1 MTFEQII
8 QNLQNK
14 IYHPIYVLHGEESYF
29 IDEVSDYIETNV
41 LDEMEREF
49 NQTIL
54 YGRDCTV
61 DAIVAAAKRY
71 PMMANHQV
79 IIVKEA
85 QDIPKIE
92 ELADYIE
99 KAVPTT
105 ILVLAHKMKK
115 VDSRKVFV
123 KRAAKIGVVFES
135 KKLYDNQVPAWIK
148 EFTAKKGYAIDQ
160 KSCSLLVEYL
170 GGDLSK
176 IANELEKLMLNVS
189 QKSSITAETIEKYI
203 GISKDYNVFELNKAL
218 LSKNVLK
225 ANQIITHFAHNPKDN
240 PIQMV
245 IPIVF
250 SDFRKLLLYQTNV
263 KKNPNP
269 SELASVTGIPP
280 FSIKDYENA
289 AKLFSVQKTANIISY
304 LREYDVKSK
313 GVDNTGSVESGDL
326 LKELVFKILH

>member
-1 MTFEQII
+1 MTFEQIL

-14 IYHPIYVLHGEESYF
+14 TYHPIYLLHGEESYF
-29 IDEVSDYIETNV
+29 IDEITDYIEKNV

-49 NQTIL
+49 NLTIL

-61 DAIVAAAKRY
+61 DAIISAAKRY
-71 PMMANHQV
+71 PMMASHQV

-85 QDIPKIE
+85 QDVPKIE

-105 ILVLAHKMKK
+105 LLVLAHKMKK
-115 VDSRKVFV
+115 VDSRRVFF
-123 KRAAKIGVVFES
+123 KRASKIGVTFEA
-135 KKLYDNQVPAWIK
+135 KKLYDSQVPAWVK

-176 IANELEKLMLNVS
+176 IANELEKLMLNIPA
-189 QKSSITAETIEKYI
+189 KSTITPEIIEKYI

-218 LSKNVLK
+218 GAKNVLK
-225 ANQIITHFAHNPKDN
+225 ANQIITHFALNPKDN
-240 PIQMV
+240 PIQKV

-250 SDFRKLLLYQTNV
+250 SFFLKLLLYQTNV
-263 KKNPNP
+263 NKANPA
-269 SELASVTGIPP
+269 ELKAIVGTP
-280 FSIKDYENA
+280 FLQEYESA
-289 AKLFSVQKTANIISY
+289 ARHYTTKKTALIIGY
-304 LREYDVKSK
+304 LREYDMKSK
-313 GVDNTGSVESGDL
+313 GVDSTSSVEGGDL

>member
-14 IYHPIYVLHGEESYF
+14 IYHPVYLLHGEESYF
-29 IDEVSDYIETNV
+29 IDKISDYIEANV
-41 LDEMEREF
+41 LDENEREF
-49 NQTIL
+49 NLTIL

-61 DAIVAAAKRY
+61 DAIVSAAKRY
-71 PMMANHQV
+71 PMMANYQV

-99 KAVPTT
+99 KSVPTT
-105 ILVLAHKMKK
+105 VLVLAHKTKK
-115 VDSRKVFV
+115 VDARKVFF
-123 KRAAKIGVVFES
+123 KRADKFGVVFEA

-148 EFTAKKGYAIDQ
+148 EFVTKKNYDIDA

-176 IANELEKLMLNVS
+176 IANELEKLMLNIPE
-189 QKSSITAETIEKYI
+189 KSTIIPEIIEKYI

-218 LSKNVLK
+218 ASKNVLK
-225 ANQIITHFAHNPKDN
+225 ANQIITHFAMNPKDN
-240 PIQMV
+240 PIQKV

-250 SDFRKLLLYQTNV
+250 SFFLKLLLYQTNV
-263 KKNPNP
+263 QKANPADLK
-269 SELASVTGIPP
+269 SIVGTP
-280 FSIKDYENA
+280 FLQEYESA
-289 AKLFSVQKTANIISY
+289 ARLYSVQKTALIIGY

-313 GVDNTGSVESGDL
+313 GVDSTASVEGGDL

>member
-1 MTFEQII
+1 MTSEQII

-14 IYHPIYVLHGEESYF
+14 IYHPIYLLHGEESYF
-29 IDEVSDYIETNV
+29 IDEISDYIEANV

-49 NQTIL
+49 NLTIL

-61 DAIVAAAKRY
+61 DAIIAAAKRY
-71 PMMANHQV
+71 PMMANYQV

-85 QDIPKIE
+85 QDVPKLE
-92 ELADYIE
+92 ELAEYIE

-105 ILVLAHKMKK
+105 ILVLAHKTKK
-115 VDSRKVFV
+115 VDSRKVFF
-123 KRAAKIGVVFES
+123 KRADKIGVTFEA

-148 EFTAKKGYAIDQ
+148 KFVTKKGYAIDQ

-176 IANELEKLMLNVS
+176 IANELEKLMLNVPP
-189 QKSSITAETIEKYI
+189 KSEITPEIIEKYI

-218 LSKNVLK
+218 AAKNVLK
-225 ANQIITHFAHNPKDN
+225 ANQIITHFALNPKEN
-240 PIQMV
+240 PIQKV

-250 SDFRKLLLYQTNV
+250 SFFLKLLLYQTNV
-263 KKNPNP
+263 KKANPAD
-269 SELASVTGIPP
+269 LKTMVGTP
-280 FSIKDYENA
+280 FLTEYENA
-289 AKLFSVQKTANIISY
+289 ARLFTVQKTAMIIGY

-313 GVDNTGSVESGDL
+313 GVDSTVSVESGDL
-326 LKELVFKILH
+326 LKELVF

>member
-8 QNLQNK
+8 ENLKNK
-14 IYHPIYVLHGEESYF
+14 IYHPIYLLHGEESYF
-29 IDEVSDYIETNV
+29 IDEISDYIEANV

-49 NQTIL
+49 NLTIL

-61 DAIVAAAKRY
+61 DAIVSAAKRY
-71 PMMANHQV
+71 PMMANYQV

-85 QDIPKIE
+85 QDVPKLE
-92 ELADYIE
+92 ELAEYIE

-105 ILVLAHKMKK
+105 ILVLAHKTKK
-115 VDSRKVFV
+115 VDSRKIFF
-123 KRAAKIGVVFES
+123 KRADKFGVTFES
-135 KKLYDNQVPAWIK
+135 KKLYDNQVAAWIK
-148 EFTAKKGYAIDQ
+148 GFVTKKNYDIDQ

-176 IANELEKLMLNVS
+176 IANELEKLMLNIP
-189 QKSSITAETIEKYI
+189 QKSMITPEIIEKYI

-218 LSKNVLK
+218 ATKNVLK
-225 ANQIITHFAHNPKDN
+225 ANQIITHFALNPKEN
-240 PIQMV
+240 PIQKV

-250 SDFRKLLLYQTNV
+250 SFFLKLLLYQTNV
-263 KKNPNP
+263 KKANPAD
-269 SELASVTGIPP
+269 LKAIVGTP
-280 FSIKDYENA
+280 FLQDYESA
-289 AKLFSVQKTANIISY
+289 ARLFTVQKTAIIIGY

-313 GVDNTGSVESGDL
+313 GVDSTAFVEGGDL

>member
-1 MTFEQII
+1 
-8 QNLQNK
+8 
-14 IYHPIYVLHGEESYF
+14 
-29 IDEVSDYIETNV
+29 
-41 LDEMEREF
+41 MEREF
-49 NQTIL
+49 NLTIL

-61 DAIVAAAKRY
+61 DAIVSAAKRY
-71 PMMANHQV
+71 PMLANYQV

-85 QDIPKIE
+85 QDVPKLE

-99 KAVPTT
+99 KPVPTT
-105 ILVLAHKMKK
+105 ILVMAYKTKK

-123 KRAAKIGVVFES
+123 KRATKNGVVFEA

-148 EFTAKKGYAIDQ
+148 DFSAKKGYAIDT

-176 IANELEKLMLNVS
+176 IANELEKLMLNVPP
-189 QKSSITAETIEKYI
+189 KSAITPEIIEKYI

-269 SELASVTGIPP
+269 AELKTIVGTP
-280 FSIKDYENA
+280 FLQEYESA
-289 AKLFSVQKTANIISY
+289 ARVYTVQKTALIIGY

-313 GVDNTGSVESGDL
+313 GVDSTASVEGGDL
-326 LKELVFKILH
+326 LKEMVFKILH

>member
-14 IYHPIYVLHGEESYF
+14 IYHPVYLLHGEESYF
-29 IDEVSDYIETNV
+29 IDEISDYIEANV
-41 LDEMEREF
+41 LDDMEREF
-49 NQTIL
+49 NLTIL

-61 DAIVAAAKRY
+61 DAIVSAAKRY
-71 PMMANHQV
+71 PMMANYQV

-85 QDIPKIE
+85 QDVPKIE
-92 ELADYIE
+92 ELAEYVE
-99 KAVPTT
+99 KAVPST
-105 ILVLAHKMKK
+105 ILVLAHKTKK
-115 VDSRKVFV
+115 VDSRKIFF
-123 KRAAKIGVVFES
+123 KRADKFGVTFEA

-148 EFTAKKGYAIDQ
+148 DFVAKKGYKIDQ

-176 IANELEKLMLNVS
+176 IANELEKLMLNIPP
-189 QKSSITAETIEKYI
+189 KSEITPDIIEKYI

-218 LSKNVLK
+218 AAKNILK
-225 ANQIITHFAHNPKDN
+225 ANQIITHFAMNPKEN
-240 PIQMV
+240 PIQKV

-250 SDFRKLLLYQTNV
+250 SFFLKLLLYQTNV
-263 KKNPNP
+263 QKVSQADLK
-269 SELASVTGIPP
+269 AIVGTP
-280 FSIKDYENA
+280 FLTEYESA
-289 AKLFSVQKTANIISY
+289 ARLFSVQKTALIIGY

-313 GVDNTGSVESGDL
+313 GVDSTASVEGGDL

>member
-14 IYHPIYVLHGEESYF
+14 IYHPIYLLHGEESYF
-29 IDEVSDYIETNV
+29 IDEISDYIEKNV

-49 NQTIL
+49 NLTVL
-54 YGRDCTV
+54 YGRDCTA
-61 DAIVAAAKRY
+61 DAIVSAAKRY
-71 PMMANHQV
+71 PMMANYQV

-85 QDIPKIE
+85 QDVPKLE
-92 ELADYIE
+92 ELAEYIE

-105 ILVLAHKMKK
+105 ILVLAHKTKK
-115 VDSRKVFV
+115 VDSRKVFF
-123 KRAAKIGVVFES
+123 KRADKFGVTFEA

-148 EFTAKKGYAIDQ
+148 DFVAKKGYAIDP

-176 IANELEKLMLNVS
+176 IVNELEKLMLNIP
-189 QKSSITAETIEKYI
+189 QKAGITPEIIEKYI
-203 GISKDYNVFELNKAL
+203 GISKDFNVFELNKAL
-218 LSKNVLK
+218 ATKNVLK
-225 ANQIITHFAHNPKDN
+225 ANQIITHFALNPKEN
-240 PIQMV
+240 PIQKV

-250 SDFRKLLLYQTNV
+250 SFFLKLLLYQTNA
-263 KKNPNP
+263 KKANPAD
-269 SELASVTGIPP
+269 LKAIVGTP
-280 FSIKDYENA
+280 FLTEYENA
-289 AKLFSVQKTANIISY
+289 ARLYTVQKTALIIGY

-313 GVDNTGSVESGDL
+313 GVDSTASVESGDL

>member
-1 MTFEQII
+1 MNFDQII
-8 QNLQNK
+8 QNLKNK
-14 IYHPIYVLHGEESYF
+14 VYHPIYLLHGEESYF
-29 IDEVSDYIETNV
+29 IDEISDYIEKNV

-49 NQTIL
+49 NLTVL

-61 DAIVAAAKRY
+61 DAIVSSAKRY

-85 QDIPKIE
+85 QDVPKIE

-99 KAVPTT
+99 KAVPST
-105 ILVLAHKMKK
+105 ILVLAHKTKK
-115 VDSRKVFV
+115 VDSRKIFF
-123 KRAAKIGVVFES
+123 KRADKFGVTFEA
-135 KKLYDNQVPAWIK
+135 KKLYDSQVPAWVK
-148 EFTAKKGYAIDQ
+148 EFVAKKGYTIDQ

-176 IANELEKLMLNVS
+176 IANELEKLMLNIPE
-189 QKSSITAETIEKYI
+189 KSDITPEIIEKYI

-218 LSKNVLK
+218 AAKNVLK
-225 ANQIITHFAHNPKDN
+225 ANQIITHFALNPKEN
-240 PIQMV
+240 PIQKV

-250 SDFRKLLLYQTNV
+250 SFFLKLLLYQTNV
-263 KKNPNP
+263 QKANPA
-269 SELASVTGIPP
+269 ELKAIVGTP
-280 FSIKDYENA
+280 FLQEFESA
-289 AKLFSVQKTANIISY
+289 ARQFPVRKTAQIIGY

-313 GVDNTGSVESGDL
+313 GVDSTSSVEGGDL

>member
-1 MTFEQII
+1 MTFDQII
-8 QNLQNK
+8 QNLKNK
-14 IYHPIYVLHGEESYF
+14 VYHPIYLLHGEESYF
-29 IDEVSDYIETNV
+29 IDEISDYIEANV

-49 NQTIL
+49 NLTVL

-61 DAIVAAAKRY
+61 DAIVSAAKRY

-85 QDIPKIE
+85 QDVSKLE

-105 ILVLAHKMKK
+105 ILVLAHKTKK
-115 VDSRKVFV
+115 VDSRKVFF
-123 KRAAKIGVVFES
+123 KRADKFGITFEA
-135 KKLYDNQVPAWIK
+135 KKLYDSQVPAWVK
-148 EFTAKKGYAIDQ
+148 EFVAKKGYTIDQ

-176 IANELEKLMLNVS
+176 IANELEKLMLNIPE
-189 QKSSITAETIEKYI
+189 KSTITPEIIEKYI

-218 LSKNVLK
+218 ATKNVLK
-225 ANQIITHFAHNPKDN
+225 ANQIITHFALNPKEN
-240 PIQMV
+240 PIQKV

-250 SDFRKLLLYQTNV
+250 SFFLKLLLYQTNV
-263 KKNPNP
+263 QKANPA
-269 SELASVTGIPP
+269 ELKAIVGTP
-280 FSIKDYENA
+280 FLQEFESA
-289 AKLFSVQKTANIISY
+289 ARQFPVRKTAQIIGY

-313 GVDNTGSVESGDL
+313 GVDSTSSVEGGDL

>member
-14 IYHPIYVLHGEESYF
+14 IYHPIYLLHGEESYF
-29 IDEVSDYIETNV
+29 IDEISDYIEANV

-49 NQTIL
+49 NLTVL

-61 DAIVAAAKRY
+61 DAIVSAAKRY
-71 PMMANHQV
+71 PMMANYQV

-85 QDIPKIE
+85 QDVPKLE
-92 ELADYIE
+92 ELAEYVE
-99 KAVPTT
+99 KTVPTT
-105 ILVLAHKMKK
+105 ILVLAHKTKK
-115 VDSRKVFV
+115 VDSRKVFF
-123 KRAAKIGVVFES
+123 KRADKFGVTFEA

-148 EFTAKKGYAIDQ
+148 EFVAQKGYTIDQ

-170 GGDLSK
+170 GGELTK
-176 IANELEKLMLNVS
+176 IANELEKLMLNIPS
-189 QKSSITAETIEKYI
+189 KSEITPDIIEKYI

-218 LSKNVLK
+218 AAKNVLK
-225 ANQIITHFAHNPKDN
+225 ANQIITHFALNPKEN
-240 PIQMV
+240 PIQKV

-250 SDFRKLLLYQTNV
+250 SFFLKLLLYQTNV
-263 KKNPNP
+263 KKVNQAD
-269 SELASVTGIPP
+269 LKVIVGTP
-280 FSIKDYENA
+280 FLTEYENA
-289 AKLFSVQKTANIISY
+289 ARLFSVQKTAMIISY

-313 GVDNTGSVESGDL
+313 GVDNTGSVDSGDL